1 MNTKNK
7 ARLGEEAIFSLK
19 QISKPQA
26 LLLGLQHTFAMFG
39 ATVLVPLITGLQIST
54 SLLMAGLG
62 TLIFHLITGGSVP
75 IFLGSSF
82 AFLGG
87 YAAVAPVVDGV
98 ADPSLL
104 AKANGG
110 YCNFRDCVFDIGSIN
125 QIFRSKESNAFFPA
139 GSYRTDHYFDR
150 FNPSTGSH
158 F

>member
-82 AFLGG
+82 AFLVDLP
-87 YAAVAPVVDGV
+87 AAFDVLLSVFD
-98 ADPSLL
+98 SLL
-104 AKANGG
+104 GQLLAAL
-110 YCNFRDCVFDIGSIN
+110 
-125 QIFRSKESNAFFPA
+125 
-139 GSYRTDHYFDR
+139 
-150 FNPSTGSH
+150 
-158 F
+158 